1 MAARITLN
9 TAISSIVSNKRRASA
24 LKSLGVITVKD
35 ALTYYPF
42 RVTNPLKRAH
52 LSQILPGQEV
62 AFCAIIQSMNLVQ
75 MNARRGYRLDVNVA
89 QDASRAQ
96 IVYFSKSKQYAQW
109 VSSRLSVGQTVVV
122 GGTSGAFNGVLQFTH
137 PQVISVLAAVSNDG
151 ESSND
156 EKSSASVGTS
166 SGDFAAQSVEEA
178 FEKLCAPQPI
188 YHANSRISS
197 DHIHETILGLLQLF
211 KSCDSGD
218 FAPES
223 LPDIL
228 PQSVIASK
236 NLMHRTDA
244 FESIH
249 NPQSKE
255 DFARAINTMRFE
267 EAFISQI
274 AVLQSRENSR
284 LGSAYKCNN
293 GALRQQFEESL
304 PFALTEGQKNVIS
317 EITEDMQGSSLKHLQ
332 DAQGESQATALSGES
347 PATALSSESQAA
359 AESPLKPMRRLL
371 QGEVGSG
378 KTIVAMSAMLQAV
391 GSGHQAV
398 LIAPTQVLASQ
409 HATNLQQM
417 IERAGLNVEITLI
430 TGGMKLASRRSALAK
445 VASGEPAIIVA
456 THAAFSASFKPT
468 NLALVIIDEQHRF
481 GVEQRDTLLRKIS
494 GNAVPHLLVMT
505 ATPIP
510 RSAAMTWFG
519 DLDASY
525 LTELPGG
532 RKPIRTFVINEEDS
546 HKMASM
552 FYHIRSR
559 IDAGERAY
567 VVCARIDSEDSE
579 ENNDNTYNTYN
590 NADAIYQ
597 ENQDSYTL
605 NSQNTQNTQIAQREV
620 HTVLQISKRLQN
632 LPQFKGVEF
641 AQLTGRTSDEE
652 KREIMHKFDS
662 GQIQILVST
671 TVIEVGVDVAKASC
685 IVIFD
690 ADRFGLAQLHQL
702 RGRVGRSGTQSWA
715 FLVSNAPNNQL
726 AAERL
731 QVVENSLDG
740 AVIAQK
746 DLELRN
752 VGDVLGDSQSGGK
765 SSLKLLR
772 VVKDA
777 KIIAEA
783 REDANTLLE
792 HDPTLLEHPQTAG
805 AVLDFTQGSST
816 AILSN

>member
-62 AFCAIIQSMNLVQ
+62 AFSATIQSINIVQ
-75 MNARRGYRLDVNVA
+75 MAARRGYRLEVNVA
-89 QDASRAQ
+89 QDAAQAQ
-96 IVYFSKSKQYAQW
+96 IVYFSKNRQYVQW
-109 VSSRLSVGQTVVV
+109 VSGRIAVGQTVVV
-122 GGTSGAFNGVLQFTH
+122 GGTSGEFNGRLQFTH
-137 PQVISVLAAVSNDG
+137 PQILTVRAKSAESDDSAHNDDARVQSSDDFSV
-151 ESSND
+151 
-156 EKSSASVGTS
+156 
-166 SGDFAAQSVEEA
+166 QSVEDGI
-178 FEKLCAPQPI
+178 EKLCAPQPI

-197 DHIHETILGLLQLF
+197 EHIHETILGLLRLF
-211 KSCDSGD
+211 KTCDSGNPNIPD
-218 FAPES
+218 TNVLS
-223 LPDIL
+223 DVLPDVL
-228 PQSVIASK
+228 PQFVKNSK
-236 NLMHRTDA
+236 NLMHRAAA

-249 NPQSKE
+249 NPQNKN
-255 DFARAINTMRFE
+255 DFENAIHTMRYE

-274 AVLQSRENSR
+274 AVLQSRKKSGENKAYTCENSE
-284 LGSAYKCNN
+284 
-293 GALRQQFEESL
+293 LRKHFEESL
-304 PFALTEGQKNVIS
+304 PFELTEGQKNVIS
-317 EITEDMQGSSLKHLQ
+317 EITADM
-332 DAQGESQATALSGES
+332 QGESQAT
-347 PATALSSESQAA
+347 SESL
-359 AESPLKPMRRLL
+359 LKPMRRLL

-417 IERAGLNVEITLI
+417 IERAGINVEITLI

-456 THAAFSASFKPT
+456 THAAFSASFQPT

-662 GQIQILVST
+662 GQVQILVST

-740 AVIAQK
+740 AIIAQK

-805 AVLDFTQGSST
+805 AVLDFTQCSST

>member
-62 AFCAIIQSMNLVQ
+62 AFSATIQSINIVQ
-75 MNARRGYRLDVNVA
+75 MAARRGYRLEVNVA
-89 QDASRAQ
+89 QDAAQAQ
-96 IVYFSKSKQYAQW
+96 IVYFSKNRQYVQW
-109 VSSRLSVGQTVVV
+109 VSGRIAVGQTVVV
-122 GGTSGAFNGVLQFTH
+122 GGTSGEFNGRLQFTH
-137 PQVISVLAAVSNDG
+137 PQILTVRAKSAESDDSAHNADARVHNSDDSAV
-151 ESSND
+151 
-156 EKSSASVGTS
+156 
-166 SGDFAAQSVEEA
+166 QSVEEGI
-178 FEKLCAPQPI
+178 EKLCAPQPI

-197 DHIHETILGLLQLF
+197 EHIHDTILGLLQLF
-211 KSCDSGD
+211 KNCDSGD
-218 FAPES
+218 SNVDATDAPDTDVLS
-223 LPDIL
+223 DVLPDVL
-228 PQSVIASK
+228 PQFVTNSR
-236 NLMHRTDA
+236 NLMHRAAA

-249 NPQSKE
+249 NPQNKN
-255 DFARAINTMRFE
+255 DFENAIHTMRYE

-274 AVLQSRENSR
+274 AVLQSRKKSGENKAYTCENSE
-284 LGSAYKCNN
+284 
-293 GALRQQFEESL
+293 LRKHFEESL
-304 PFALTEGQKNVIS
+304 PFELTEGQKNVIS
-317 EITEDMQGSSLKHLQ
+317 EITADM
-332 DAQGESQATALSGES
+332 QGESQAT
-347 PATALSSESQAA
+347 SESL
-359 AESPLKPMRRLL
+359 LKPMRRLL

-417 IERAGLNVEITLI
+417 IERAGINVEITLI

-445 VASGEPAIIVA
+445 VASGKPAIIVA

-481 GVEQRDTLLRKIS
+481 GVEQRDALLRKIS

-662 GQIQILVST
+662 GQVQILVST

-740 AVIAQK
+740 AIIAQK

>member
-62 AFCAIIQSMNLVQ
+62 AFSATIQSINIVQ
-75 MNARRGYRLDVNVA
+75 MAARRGYRLEVNVA
-89 QDASRAQ
+89 QDAAQAQ
-96 IVYFSKSKQYAQW
+96 IVYFSKNRQYVQW
-109 VSSRLSVGQTVVV
+109 VSGRIAVGQTVVV
-122 GGTSGAFNGVLQFTH
+122 GGTSGEFNGRLQFTH
-137 PQVISVLAAVSNDG
+137 PQILTVRAKSAESDDSAYNTDARVQNSDDFSV
-151 ESSND
+151 
-156 EKSSASVGTS
+156 
-166 SGDFAAQSVEEA
+166 QSVEDGI
-178 FEKLCAPQPI
+178 EKLCAPQPI

-197 DHIHETILGLLQLF
+197 EHIHETILGLLRLF
-211 KSCDSGD
+211 KTCDFGD
-218 FAPES
+218 PNVTDTDVLS
-223 LPDIL
+223 DVLPDVL
-228 PQSVIASK
+228 PQFVTNSR
-236 NLMHRTDA
+236 NLMHRA
-244 FESIH
+244 AASESIH
-249 NPQSKE
+249 NPQNKN
-255 DFARAINTMRFE
+255 DFENAIHTMRYE

-274 AVLQSRENSR
+274 AVLQSRKKSGENKAYTCENSE
-284 LGSAYKCNN
+284 
-293 GALRQQFEESL
+293 LRKHFEESL
-304 PFALTEGQKNVIS
+304 PFELTEGQKNVIS
-317 EITEDMQGSSLKHLQ
+317 EITADM
-332 DAQGESQATALSGES
+332 QGESQATE
-347 PATALSSESQAA
+347 
-359 AESPLKPMRRLL
+359 ESPLKPMRRLL

-417 IERAGLNVEITLI
+417 IERAGINVEITLI

-662 GQIQILVST
+662 GQVQILVST

-740 AVIAQK
+740 AIIAQK

>member
-62 AFCAIIQSMNLVQ
+62 AFSATIQSINIVQ
-75 MNARRGYRLDVNVA
+75 MAARRGYRLEVNVA
-89 QDASRAQ
+89 QDAAQAQ
-96 IVYFSKSKQYAQW
+96 IVYFSKNRQYVQW
-109 VSSRLSVGQTVVV
+109 VSGRIAVGQIVVV
-122 GGTSGAFNGVLQFTH
+122 GGTSCEFNGRLQFTH
-137 PQVISVLAAVSNDG
+137 PQILTVRAKSAESDDSAYNTDVRVQNSDDFSV
-151 ESSND
+151 
-156 EKSSASVGTS
+156 
-166 SGDFAAQSVEEA
+166 QSVEDGI
-178 FEKLCAPQPI
+178 EKLCAPQPI

-197 DHIHETILGLLQLF
+197 EHIHETILGLLRLF
-211 KSCDSGD
+211 KTCDSGD
-218 FAPES
+218 PNVPDTDILS
-223 LPDIL
+223 DVLPDVL
-228 PQSVIASK
+228 PQFVTNSR
-236 NLMHRTDA
+236 NLMHRAAA

-249 NPQSKE
+249 NPQNKN
-255 DFARAINTMRFE
+255 DFENAIHTMRYE

-274 AVLQSRENSR
+274 AVLQSRKKSGENKAYTCENSE
-284 LGSAYKCNN
+284 
-293 GALRQQFEESL
+293 LRKHFEESL
-304 PFALTEGQKNVIS
+304 PFELTEGQKNVIS
-317 EITEDMQGSSLKHLQ
+317 EITADM
-332 DAQGESQATALSGES
+332 QGESQATE
-347 PATALSSESQAA
+347 
-359 AESPLKPMRRLL
+359 ESPLKPMRRLL

-417 IERAGLNVEITLI
+417 IERAGINVEITLI

-579 ENNDNTYNTYN
+579 ENNDNTYN

-662 GQIQILVST
+662 GQVQILVST

-740 AVIAQK
+740 AIIAQK

>member
-9 TAISSIVSNKRRASA
+9 TAISSIVSNKRRVSA
-24 LKSLGVITVKD
+24 LKSLGVVTVKD

-62 AFCAIIQSMNLVQ
+62 AFCAIVHSINLVQ

-109 VSSRLSVGQTVVV
+109 VSSRMSVGQTVVV

-137 PQVISVLAAVSNDG
+137 PQVISVLAACSD
-151 ESSND
+151 D
-156 EKSSASVGTS
+156 EKSSNDSNESNDDKSSA
-166 SGDFAAQSVEEA
+166 SGDFVAQSVEEA
-178 FEKLCAPQPI
+178 FEKLCAPRPI

-197 DHIHETILGLLQLF
+197 DHIHETILGLLQLC
-211 KSCDSGD
+211 KSYCSGD
-218 FAPES
+218 FAPESLPESLSGS

-236 NLMHRTDA
+236 NLMHRADA

-255 DFARAINTMRFE
+255 DFACAINTMRFE

-317 EITEDMQGSSLKHLQ
+317 EITEDMQG
-332 DAQGESQATALSGES
+332 AQG
-347 PATALSSESQAA
+347 ESQAA

-378 KTIVAMSAMLQAV
+378 KTVVAMSAMLQAV

-398 LIAPTQVLASQ
+398 LVAPTQVLAHQ
-409 HATNLQQM
+409 HAENLRKM
-417 IERAGLNVEITLI
+417 IARAHINVEITLV
-430 TGGMKLASRRSALAK
+430 TGGMKLADRRSALAK

-468 NLALVIIDEQHRF
+468 NLALAIIDEQHRF
-481 GVEQRDTLLRKIS
+481 GVEQRDSLIRKMS
-494 GNAVPHLLVMT
+494 NNADVHLLVMT

-532 RKPIRTFVINEEDS
+532 RKPIRTFVINELDFA
-546 HKMASM
+546 KMAAM
-552 FYHIRSR
+552 FSHIRSR

-567 VVCARIDSEDSE
+567 IVCARIDDDDNGDNGDNRDCAVAGDFGAYASNPLNDS
-579 ENNDNTYNTYN
+579 
-590 NADAIYQ
+590 Q
-597 ENQDSYTL
+597 V
-605 NSQNTQNTQIAQREV
+605 NSQV
-620 HTVLQISKRLQN
+620 HTVSQISTRLKN
-632 LPQFKGVEF
+632 LAQFSGVNF
-641 AQLTGRTSDEE
+641 AELTGRTSDDE
-652 KREIMHKFDS
+652 KRKIMSDFES
-662 GQIQILVST
+662 GKVQILVST

-685 IVIFD
+685 IVIFN
-690 ADRFGLAQLHQL
+690 AERFGLAQLHQL

-715 FLVSNAPNNQL
+715 FLVSAAQDNEL

-731 QVVENSLDG
+731 QVVEESLDG
-740 AVIAQK
+740 FVIAQK

-752 VGDVLGDSQSGGK
+752 AGDVLGDSQSGGK

-777 KIIAEA
+777 HIIADA
-783 REDANTLLE
+783 RQCATSILAI
-792 HDPTLLEHPQTAG
+792 DPTLQNHTQLAG
-805 AVLDFTQGSST
+805 AVLDFTRGSST

>member
-62 AFCAIIQSMNLVQ
+62 AFSATIQSINIVQ
-75 MNARRGYRLDVNVA
+75 MAARRGYRLEVNVA
-89 QDASRAQ
+89 QDAAQAQ
-96 IVYFSKSKQYAQW
+96 IVYFSKNRQYVQW
-109 VSSRLSVGQTVVV
+109 VSGRIAVGQTVVV
-122 GGTSGAFNGVLQFTH
+122 GGTSGEFNGRLQFTH
-137 PQVISVLAAVSNDG
+137 PQILTVRAKSAESDDSAYNTDVRVQNSDDFSV
-151 ESSND
+151 
-156 EKSSASVGTS
+156 
-166 SGDFAAQSVEEA
+166 QSVEDGI
-178 FEKLCAPQPI
+178 EKLCAPQPI

-197 DHIHETILGLLQLF
+197 EHIHETILGLLRLF
-211 KSCDSGD
+211 KTCDSGD
-218 FAPES
+218 PNVPDTDILS
-223 LPDIL
+223 DVLPDVL
-228 PQSVIASK
+228 PQFVTKSR
-236 NLMHRTDA
+236 NLMHRAAA

-249 NPQSKE
+249 NPQNKN
-255 DFARAINTMRFE
+255 DFENAIHTMRYE

-274 AVLQSRENSR
+274 AVLQSRKKSGENKAYTCENSE
-284 LGSAYKCNN
+284 
-293 GALRQQFEESL
+293 LRKHFEESL
-304 PFALTEGQKNVIS
+304 PFELTEGQKNVIS
-317 EITEDMQGSSLKHLQ
+317 EITADM
-332 DAQGESQATALSGES
+332 QGESQAT
-347 PATALSSESQAA
+347 SESL
-359 AESPLKPMRRLL
+359 LKPMRRLL

-378 KTIVAMSAMLQAV
+378 KTIVAMSAMLQVV

-605 NSQNTQNTQIAQREV
+605 NTQNTQNTQIAQREV

-662 GQIQILVST
+662 GQVQILVST

-740 AVIAQK
+740 AIIAQK

>member
-62 AFCAIIQSMNLVQ
+62 AFSATIQSINIVQ
-75 MNARRGYRLDVNVA
+75 MAARRGYRLEVNVA
-89 QDASRAQ
+89 QDAAQAQ
-96 IVYFSKSKQYAQW
+96 IVYFSKNRQYVQW
-109 VSSRLSVGQTVVV
+109 VSGRIAVGQTVVV
-122 GGTSGAFNGVLQFTH
+122 GGTSGEFNGRLQFTH
-137 PQVISVLAAVSNDG
+137 PQILTVRAKSAESDDSAYNTDVRVQNSDDFSV
-151 ESSND
+151 
-156 EKSSASVGTS
+156 
-166 SGDFAAQSVEEA
+166 QSVEDGI
-178 FEKLCAPQPI
+178 EKLCAPQPI

-197 DHIHETILGLLQLF
+197 EHIHETILGLLRLF
-211 KSCDSGD
+211 KTCDSGD
-218 FAPES
+218 PNVPDTDILS
-223 LPDIL
+223 DVLPDVL
-228 PQSVIASK
+228 PQFVTNSR
-236 NLMHRTDA
+236 NLMHRAAA

-249 NPQSKE
+249 NPQNKN
-255 DFARAINTMRFE
+255 DFENAIHTMRYE

-274 AVLQSRENSR
+274 AVLQSRKKSGENKAYTCENSE
-284 LGSAYKCNN
+284 
-293 GALRQQFEESL
+293 LRKHFEESL
-304 PFALTEGQKNVIS
+304 PFELTEGQKNVIS
-317 EITEDMQGSSLKHLQ
+317 EITADM
-332 DAQGESQATALSGES
+332 QGESQATE
-347 PATALSSESQAA
+347 
-359 AESPLKPMRRLL
+359 ESPLKPMRRLL

-481 GVEQRDTLLRKIS
+481 GVEQRDALLRKIS

-567 VVCARIDSEDSE
+567 VVCARIDSEDTE

-605 NSQNTQNTQIAQREV
+605 NTQNTQNTQIVQREV

-662 GQIQILVST
+662 GQVQILVST

-740 AVIAQK
+740 AIIAQK

>member
-62 AFCAIIQSMNLVQ
+62 AFSATIQSINIVQ
-75 MNARRGYRLDVNVA
+75 MAARRGYRLEVNVA
-89 QDASRAQ
+89 QDAAQAQ
-96 IVYFSKSKQYAQW
+96 IVYFSKNRQYVQW
-109 VSSRLSVGQTVVV
+109 VSGRIAVGQTVVV
-122 GGTSGAFNGVLQFTH
+122 GGTSGEFNGRLQFTH
-137 PQVISVLAAVSNDG
+137 PQILTVRAKSAESDDSAHNDDARVQSSDDFSV
-151 ESSND
+151 
-156 EKSSASVGTS
+156 
-166 SGDFAAQSVEEA
+166 QSVEA
-178 FEKLCAPQPI
+178 GIEKLCAPQPI

-197 DHIHETILGLLQLF
+197 EHIHETILGLLRLF
-211 KSCDSGD
+211 KTCDSGD
-218 FAPES
+218 PNV
-223 LPDIL
+223 PDTDIL
-228 PQSVIASK
+228 PDVLPDVLPQFVTNSR
-236 NLMHRTDA
+236 NLMHRAAA

-249 NPQSKE
+249 NPQNKN
-255 DFARAINTMRFE
+255 DFENAIHTMRYE

-274 AVLQSRENSR
+274 AVLQSRKKSGENKAYTCENSE
-284 LGSAYKCNN
+284 
-293 GALRQQFEESL
+293 LRKHFEESL
-304 PFALTEGQKNVIS
+304 PFELTEGQKNVIS
-317 EITEDMQGSSLKHLQ
+317 EITADM
-332 DAQGESQATALSGES
+332 QGESQAT
-347 PATALSSESQAA
+347 SESL
-359 AESPLKPMRRLL
+359 LKPMRRLL

-417 IERAGLNVEITLI
+417 IERAGINVEITLI

-567 VVCARIDSEDSE
+567 IVCARIDSEDSE

-662 GQIQILVST
+662 GQVQILVST

-740 AVIAQK
+740 AIIAQK

-777 KIIAEA
+777 RIIAEA

>member
-62 AFCAIIQSMNLVQ
+62 AFSATIQSINIVQ
-75 MNARRGYRLDVNVA
+75 MAARRGYRLEVNVA
-89 QDASRAQ
+89 QDAAQAQ
-96 IVYFSKSKQYAQW
+96 IVYFSKNRQYVQW
-109 VSSRLSVGQTVVV
+109 VSGRIAVGQTVVV
-122 GGTSGAFNGVLQFTH
+122 GGTSGEFNGRLQFTH
-137 PQVISVLAAVSNDG
+137 PQILTVRAKSAESDDSAHNTDARVQNSDDSAV
-151 ESSND
+151 
-156 EKSSASVGTS
+156 
-166 SGDFAAQSVEEA
+166 QSVEEGI
-178 FEKLCAPQPI
+178 EKLCAPQPI

-197 DHIHETILGLLQLF
+197 EHIHDTILGLLQLF
-211 KSCDSGD
+211 KNCDSGD
-218 FAPES
+218 SNVDATDVPDTDILS
-223 LPDIL
+223 DVLPDVL
-228 PQSVIASK
+228 PQFVTNSR
-236 NLMHRTDA
+236 NLMHRAAA

-249 NPQSKE
+249 NPQNKN
-255 DFARAINTMRFE
+255 DFENAIHTMRYE

-274 AVLQSRENSR
+274 AVLQSRKKSGENKSYACENSE
-284 LGSAYKCNN
+284 
-293 GALRQQFEESL
+293 LRKHFEESL
-304 PFALTEGQKNVIS
+304 PFELTEGQKNVIS
-317 EITEDMQGSSLKHLQ
+317 EIIADM
-332 DAQGESQATALSGES
+332 QGESQTTE
-347 PATALSSESQAA
+347 
-359 AESPLKPMRRLL
+359 ESPLKPMRRLL

-417 IERAGLNVEITLI
+417 IERAGINVEITLI

-579 ENNDNTYNTYN
+579 ENNDNTYN

-662 GQIQILVST
+662 GQVQILVST

-740 AVIAQK
+740 AIIAQK

>member
-9 TAISSIVSNKRRASA
+9 TAISSIVSNKRRVSA

-62 AFCAIIQSMNLVQ
+62 AFSATIQSINIVQ
-75 MNARRGYRLDVNVA
+75 MAARRGYRLEVNVA
-89 QDASRAQ
+89 QDAAQAQ
-96 IVYFSKSKQYAQW
+96 IVYFSKNRQYVQW
-109 VSSRLSVGQTVVV
+109 VSGRIAVGQTVVV
-122 GGTSGAFNGVLQFTH
+122 GGTSGEFNGRLQFTH
-137 PQVISVLAAVSNDG
+137 PQILTVRAKSAESDDSAHNDDARVQSSDDFSV
-151 ESSND
+151 
-156 EKSSASVGTS
+156 
-166 SGDFAAQSVEEA
+166 QSVEDGI
-178 FEKLCAPQPI
+178 EKLCAPQPI

-197 DHIHETILGLLQLF
+197 EHIHETILGLLRLF
-211 KSCDSGD
+211 KTCDSGD
-218 FAPES
+218 PNV
-223 LPDIL
+223 PDTDIL
-228 PQSVIASK
+228 PDVLPDVLPQFVTNSR
-236 NLMHRTDA
+236 NLMHRAAA

-249 NPQSKE
+249 NPQNKN
-255 DFARAINTMRFE
+255 DFENAIHTMRYE

-274 AVLQSRENSR
+274 AVLQSRKKSGENKAYTCENSE
-284 LGSAYKCNN
+284 
-293 GALRQQFEESL
+293 LRNHFEESL
-304 PFALTEGQKNVIS
+304 PFELTEGQKNVIS
-317 EITEDMQGSSLKHLQ
+317 EITADM
-332 DAQGESQATALSGES
+332 QGESQAT
-347 PATALSSESQAA
+347 SESL
-359 AESPLKPMRRLL
+359 LKPMRRLL

-417 IERAGLNVEITLI
+417 IERAGINVEITLI

-605 NSQNTQNTQIAQREV
+605 NTQNTQIAQREV

-632 LPQFKGVEF
+632 LPQFKGVKF

-740 AVIAQK
+740 AIIAQK

-805 AVLDFTQGSST
+805 EVLDFTQGSST

>member
-62 AFCAIIQSMNLVQ
+62 AFSATIQSINIVQ
-75 MNARRGYRLDVNVA
+75 MAARRGYRLEVNVA
-89 QDASRAQ
+89 QDAAQAQ
-96 IVYFSKSKQYAQW
+96 IVYFSKNRQYVQW
-109 VSSRLSVGQTVVV
+109 VSGRIAVGQTVVV
-122 GGTSGAFNGVLQFTH
+122 GGTSGEFNGRLQFTH
-137 PQVISVLAAVSNDG
+137 PQILTVRAKSAESDDSAYNTDARVQSSDDFSV
-151 ESSND
+151 
-156 EKSSASVGTS
+156 
-166 SGDFAAQSVEEA
+166 QSVEDGI
-178 FEKLCAPQPI
+178 EKLCAPQPI

-197 DHIHETILGLLQLF
+197 EHIHETILGLLRLF
-211 KSCDSGD
+211 KTCDSGNPNVPD
-218 FAPES
+218 TDILS
-223 LPDIL
+223 DVLPDVL
-228 PQSVIASK
+228 PQFVTNSK
-236 NLMHRTDA
+236 NLMHRAAA

-249 NPQSKE
+249 NPQNKN
-255 DFARAINTMRFE
+255 DFENAIHTMRYE

-274 AVLQSRENSR
+274 AVLQSRKKSGENKSYACENSE
-284 LGSAYKCNN
+284 
-293 GALRQQFEESL
+293 LRKHFEESL
-304 PFALTEGQKNVIS
+304 PFKLTEGQKNVIA
-317 EITEDMQGSSLKHLQ
+317 EITADMQH
-332 DAQGESQATALSGES
+332 AQNTIRS
-347 PATALSSESQAA
+347 
-359 AESPLKPMRRLL
+359 AEQRNTEHRPKEQRPMRRLL

-445 VASGEPAIIVA
+445 VASGKPAIIVA

-567 VVCARIDSEDSE
+567 VVCARIDSEDTE

-597 ENQDSYTL
+597 ENQYSYTL
-605 NSQNTQNTQIAQREV
+605 NSQNTQIAQREV

-632 LPQFKGVEF
+632 LPQFKGVKF

-740 AVIAQK
+740 AIIAQK

-783 REDANTLLE
+783 REDANKLLE
-792 HDPTLLEHPQTAG
+792 HDPNLLEHPQTAG

>member
-62 AFCAIIQSMNLVQ
+62 AFSATIQSINIVQ
-75 MNARRGYRLDVNVA
+75 MAARRGYRLEVNVA
-89 QDASRAQ
+89 QDAAQAQ
-96 IVYFSKSKQYAQW
+96 IVYFSKNRQYVQW
-109 VSSRLSVGQTVVV
+109 VSGRIAVGQTVVV
-122 GGTSGAFNGVLQFTH
+122 GGTSGEFNGRLQFTH
-137 PQVISVLAAVSNDG
+137 PQILTVRAKSAESDDSAYNTDVRVQNSDDFSV
-151 ESSND
+151 
-156 EKSSASVGTS
+156 
-166 SGDFAAQSVEEA
+166 QSVEDGI
-178 FEKLCAPQPI
+178 EKLCAPQPI

-197 DHIHETILGLLQLF
+197 EHIHETILGLLRLF
-211 KSCDSGD
+211 KTCDSGD
-218 FAPES
+218 PNVPDTDILS
-223 LPDIL
+223 DVLPDVL
-228 PQSVIASK
+228 PQFVTNSR
-236 NLMHRTDA
+236 NLMHRAAA

-249 NPQSKE
+249 NPQNKN
-255 DFARAINTMRFE
+255 DFENAIHTMRYE

-274 AVLQSRENSR
+274 AVLQSRKKSGENKAYTCENSE
-284 LGSAYKCNN
+284 
-293 GALRQQFEESL
+293 LRKHFEESL
-304 PFALTEGQKNVIS
+304 PFELTEGQKNVIS
-317 EITEDMQGSSLKHLQ
+317 EITADM
-332 DAQGESQATALSGES
+332 QGESQATE
-347 PATALSSESQAA
+347 
-359 AESPLKPMRRLL
+359 ESPLKPMRRLL

-417 IERAGLNVEITLI
+417 IERAGINVEITLI

-662 GQIQILVST
+662 GQVQILVST

-740 AVIAQK
+740 AIIAQK

>member
-9 TAISSIVSNKRRASA
+9 TAISSIVGNKRRVSA
-24 LKSLGVITVKD
+24 LKSLGVVTVKD

-42 RVTNPLKRAH
+42 RVTNPLKRAR

-62 AFCAIIQSMNLVQ
+62 AFCAIIQSINLVQ

-89 QDASRAQ
+89 QDTSRAQ

-109 VSSRLSVGQTVVV
+109 VSSRIGVGQTVVV

-137 PQVISVLAAVSNDG
+137 PQVISVLAAVSNDDK
-151 ESSND
+151 SSND

-166 SGDFAAQSVEEA
+166 SDDFVAQSVEEA
-178 FEKLCAPQPI
+178 FEKLCAPRPI

-223 LPDIL
+223 LSESLPDIL

-236 NLMHRTDA
+236 NLMHRADA

-317 EITEDMQGSSLKHLQ
+317 EITEDMQG
-332 DAQGESQATALSGES
+332 AQGELQAADDSQAA
-347 PATALSSESQAA
+347 SESQLTS
-359 AESPLKPMRRLL
+359 ESPLKPMRRLL

-378 KTIVAMSAMLQAV
+378 KTVVAMSAMLQAV

-398 LIAPTQVLASQ
+398 LVAPTQVLAHQ
-409 HATNLQQM
+409 HAENLRKM
-417 IERAGLNVEITLI
+417 IARAHINVEITLV
-430 TGGMKLASRRSALAK
+430 TGGMKLADRRSALAK

-468 NLALVIIDEQHRF
+468 NLALAIIDEQHRF
-481 GVEQRDTLLRKIS
+481 GVEQRDSLIRKMS
-494 GNAVPHLLVMT
+494 NNADVHLLVMT

-532 RKPIRTFVINEEDS
+532 RKPIRTFVINEMDFA
-546 HKMASM
+546 KMAAM
-552 FYHIRSR
+552 FSHIRSR

-567 VVCARIDSEDSE
+567 VVCARIDDDDNGDNGDNRDCAVAGDFGAYESNPLNDS
-579 ENNDNTYNTYN
+579 
-590 NADAIYQ
+590 Q
-597 ENQDSYTL
+597 V
-605 NSQNTQNTQIAQREV
+605 NSQVNSQI
-620 HTVLQISKRLQN
+620 HTVSQILTRLKN
-632 LPQFKGVEF
+632 LAQFSGVNF
-641 AQLTGRTSDEE
+641 AELTGRTSDDE
-652 KREIMHKFDS
+652 KRKIMSDFES
-662 GQIQILVST
+662 GKVQILVST

-685 IVIFD
+685 IVIFN
-690 ADRFGLAQLHQL
+690 AERFGLAQLHQL

-715 FLVSNAPNNQL
+715 FLVSAAQDNEL

-731 QVVENSLDG
+731 QVVEESLDG
-740 AVIAQK
+740 FVIAQK

-752 VGDVLGDSQSGGK
+752 AGDVLGDSQSGGK

-777 KIIAEA
+777 HIIADA
-783 REDANTLLE
+783 RQYATSILAS
-792 HDPTLLEHPQTAG
+792 DPTLQNHTQLAG
-805 AVLDFTQGSST
+805 AVLDFTRGSST

>member
-9 TAISSIVSNKRRASA
+9 TAISSIISNKRRASA

-42 RVTNPLKRAH
+42 RVANPLKSTH
-52 LSQILPGQEV
+52 LSQIIPGQEV
-62 AFCAIIQSMNLVQ
+62 AFSATIQSINIVQ
-75 MNARRGYRLDVNVA
+75 MAARRGYRLEVNVA
-89 QDASRAQ
+89 QDAAQAQ
-96 IVYFSKSKQYAQW
+96 IVYFSKNRQYVQW
-109 VSSRLSVGQTVVV
+109 ISGRIAVGQTVVV
-122 GGTSGAFNGVLQFTH
+122 GGTSGEFNGRLQFTH
-137 PQVISVLAAVSNDG
+137 PQILTVRAKSG
-151 ESSND
+151 ESD
-156 EKSSASVGTS
+156 DSAV
-166 SGDFAAQSVEEA
+166 QSVEEGI
-178 FEKLCAPQPI
+178 EKLCAPQPI

-197 DHIHETILGLLQLF
+197 EHIHDTILGLLQLF
-211 KSCDSGD
+211 KNCDSGD
-218 FAPES
+218 SNVDATNVPDTDVLATNVLS
-223 LPDIL
+223 DVLPDVL
-228 PQSVIASK
+228 PQFVTNSR
-236 NLMHRTDA
+236 NLMHRAAA

-249 NPQSKE
+249 NPQNKN
-255 DFARAINTMRFE
+255 DFENAIHTMRYE

-274 AVLQSRENSR
+274 AVLQSRKKSGENKSYACENSE
-284 LGSAYKCNN
+284 
-293 GALRQQFEESL
+293 LRKHFEESL
-304 PFALTEGQKNVIS
+304 PFKLTEGQKNVIA
-317 EITEDMQGSSLKHLQ
+317 EITADMQH
-332 DAQGESQATALSGES
+332 AQNTIRS
-347 PATALSSESQAA
+347 
-359 AESPLKPMRRLL
+359 AEQRNTEHRPKEQRPMRRLL

-445 VASGEPAIIVA
+445 VASGKPAIIVA

-567 VVCARIDSEDSE
+567 VVCARIDSEDTE

-605 NSQNTQNTQIAQREV
+605 NSQNTQIAQREV

-632 LPQFKGVEF
+632 LPQFKGVKF

-740 AVIAQK
+740 AIIAQK

-783 REDANTLLE
+783 REDANKLLE

>member
-62 AFCAIIQSMNLVQ
+62 AFSATIQSINIVQ
-75 MNARRGYRLDVNVA
+75 MAARRGYRLEVNVA
-89 QDASRAQ
+89 QDAAQAQ
-96 IVYFSKSKQYAQW
+96 IVYFSKNRQYVQW
-109 VSSRLSVGQTVVV
+109 VSGRIAVGQTVVV
-122 GGTSGAFNGVLQFTH
+122 GGTSGEFNGRLQFTH
-137 PQVISVLAAVSNDG
+137 PQILTVRAKSAESDDSAYNTDARVQNSDDFSV
-151 ESSND
+151 
-156 EKSSASVGTS
+156 
-166 SGDFAAQSVEEA
+166 QSVEDGI
-178 FEKLCAPQPI
+178 EKLCAPQPI

-197 DHIHETILGLLQLF
+197 EHIHETILGLLRLF
-211 KSCDSGD
+211 KTCDFGD
-218 FAPES
+218 PNVTDTDVLS
-223 LPDIL
+223 DVLPDVL
-228 PQSVIASK
+228 PQFVTNSR
-236 NLMHRTDA
+236 NLMHRAAA

-249 NPQSKE
+249 NPQNKN
-255 DFARAINTMRFE
+255 DFENAIHTMRYE

-274 AVLQSRENSR
+274 AVLQSRKKSGENKAYTCENSE
-284 LGSAYKCNN
+284 
-293 GALRQQFEESL
+293 LRKHFEESL
-304 PFALTEGQKNVIS
+304 PFELTEGQKNVIS
-317 EITEDMQGSSLKHLQ
+317 EITADMQG
-332 DAQGESQATALSGES
+332 EYQATE
-347 PATALSSESQAA
+347 
-359 AESPLKPMRRLL
+359 ESPLKPMRRLL

-597 ENQDSYTL
+597 ETQDSYTL

-662 GQIQILVST
+662 GQVQILVST

-740 AVIAQK
+740 AIIAQK

>member
-9 TAISSIVSNKRRASA
+9 TAISSIVSNKRRVSS

-62 AFCAIIQSMNLVQ
+62 AFSAIIQSINIVQ
-75 MNARRGYRLDVNVA
+75 MAARRGYRLEVNVA
-89 QDASRAQ
+89 QDAAQAQ
-96 IVYFSKSKQYAQW
+96 IVYFSKNRQYVQW
-109 VSSRLSVGQTVVV
+109 VSGRIAVGQTVVV
-122 GGTSGAFNGVLQFTH
+122 GGTSGEFNGRLQFTH
-137 PQVISVLAAVSNDG
+137 PQILTVRAKSAESDDSAHNTDARVQNSDDSAV
-151 ESSND
+151 
-156 EKSSASVGTS
+156 
-166 SGDFAAQSVEEA
+166 QSVEEGI
-178 FEKLCAPQPI
+178 EKLCAPQPI

-197 DHIHETILGLLQLF
+197 EHIHDTILGLLQLF
-211 KSCDSGD
+211 KNCDSGD
-218 FAPES
+218 SKVDATDAPDTDVLS
-223 LPDIL
+223 DVLPDVL
-228 PQSVIASK
+228 PQFVINSR
-236 NLMHRTDA
+236 NLMHRAAA

-249 NPQSKE
+249 NPQNKN
-255 DFARAINTMRFE
+255 DFENAIHTMRYE

-274 AVLQSRENSR
+274 AVLQSRKKSGENKSYACENSE
-284 LGSAYKCNN
+284 
-293 GALRQQFEESL
+293 LRKHFEERL
-304 PFALTEGQKNVIS
+304 PFELTEGQKNVIS
-317 EITEDMQGSSLKHLQ
+317 EIIADM
-332 DAQGESQATALSGES
+332 QGESQTTEES
-347 PATALSSESQAA
+347 L
-359 AESPLKPMRRLL
+359 LKPMRRLL

-378 KTIVAMSAMLQAV
+378 KTIVAMSAMLQVV

-445 VASGEPAIIVA
+445 VASGDPAIIVA

-481 GVEQRDTLLRKIS
+481 GVEQRDALLRKIS

-567 VVCARIDSEDSE
+567 VVCARIDSEDTE

-605 NSQNTQNTQIAQREV
+605 NTQNTQNTQIVQREV

-662 GQIQILVST
+662 GQVQILVST

-740 AVIAQK
+740 AIIAQK

>member
-62 AFCAIIQSMNLVQ
+62 AFSATIQSINIVQ
-75 MNARRGYRLDVNVA
+75 MAARRGYRLEVNVA
-89 QDASRAQ
+89 QDAAQAQ
-96 IVYFSKSKQYAQW
+96 IVYFSKNRQYVQW
-109 VSSRLSVGQTVVV
+109 VSGRIAVGQTVVV
-122 GGTSGAFNGVLQFTH
+122 GGTSGEFNGRLQFTH
-137 PQVISVLAAVSNDG
+137 PQILTVRAKSAESDDSAYNTDARVQSSDDFSV
-151 ESSND
+151 
-156 EKSSASVGTS
+156 
-166 SGDFAAQSVEEA
+166 QSVEDGI
-178 FEKLCAPQPI
+178 EKLCAPQPI

-197 DHIHETILGLLQLF
+197 EHIHETILGLLRLF
-211 KSCDSGD
+211 KTCDSGD
-218 FAPES
+218 FNVDATGVADTNVPDTDILS
-223 LPDIL
+223 DVLPDVL
-228 PQSVIASK
+228 PQFVTNSR
-236 NLMHRTDA
+236 NLMHRAAA

-249 NPQSKE
+249 NPQNKN
-255 DFARAINTMRFE
+255 DFENAIHTMRYE

-274 AVLQSRENSR
+274 AVLQSRKKSGENKAYTCENSE
-284 LGSAYKCNN
+284 
-293 GALRQQFEESL
+293 LRKHFEESL
-304 PFALTEGQKNVIS
+304 PFELTEGQKNVIN
-317 EITEDMQGSSLKHLQ
+317 EITADM
-332 DAQGESQATALSGES
+332 QGESQAT
-347 PATALSSESQAA
+347 SELL
-359 AESPLKPMRRLL
+359 LKPMRRLL

-417 IERAGLNVEITLI
+417 IERAGINVEITLI

-605 NSQNTQNTQIAQREV
+605 NSQNSQNTQIAQREV

-662 GQIQILVST
+662 GQVQILVST

-731 QVVENSLDG
+731 QVVESSLDG
-740 AVIAQK
+740 AIIAQK

>member
-62 AFCAIIQSMNLVQ
+62 AFSATIQSINIVQ
-75 MNARRGYRLDVNVA
+75 MAARRGYRLEVNVA
-89 QDASRAQ
+89 QDAAQAQ
-96 IVYFSKSKQYAQW
+96 IVYFSKNRQYVQW
-109 VSSRLSVGQTVVV
+109 VSGRIAVGQTVVV
-122 GGTSGAFNGVLQFTH
+122 GGTSGEFNGRLQFTH
-137 PQVISVLAAVSNDG
+137 PQILTVRAKSAESDDSAYNTDVRVQNSDDFSV
-151 ESSND
+151 
-156 EKSSASVGTS
+156 
-166 SGDFAAQSVEEA
+166 QSVEDGI
-178 FEKLCAPQPI
+178 EKLCAPQPI

-197 DHIHETILGLLQLF
+197 EHIHETILGLLRLF
-211 KSCDSGD
+211 KTCDSGD
-218 FAPES
+218 PNVPDTDILS
-223 LPDIL
+223 DVLPDVL
-228 PQSVIASK
+228 PQFVTNSR
-236 NLMHRTDA
+236 NLMHRAAA

-249 NPQSKE
+249 NPQNKN
-255 DFARAINTMRFE
+255 DFENAIHTMRYE

-274 AVLQSRENSR
+274 AVLQSRKKSGENKAYTCENSE
-284 LGSAYKCNN
+284 
-293 GALRQQFEESL
+293 LRKHFEESL
-304 PFALTEGQKNVIS
+304 PFELTEGQKNVIS
-317 EITEDMQGSSLKHLQ
+317 EITADM
-332 DAQGESQATALSGES
+332 QGESQATE
-347 PATALSSESQAA
+347 
-359 AESPLKPMRRLL
+359 ESPLKPMRRLL

-605 NSQNTQNTQIAQREV
+605 NSQNTQIVQREV

-740 AVIAQK
+740 AIIAQK

>member
-9 TAISSIVSNKRRASA
+9 TAISSIVSNKRRVSA
-24 LKSLGVITVKD
+24 LKSLGVVTVKD

-62 AFCAIIQSMNLVQ
+62 AFCAIVHSINLVQ

-109 VSSRLSVGQTVVV
+109 VSSRMSVGQIVVV

-137 PQVISVLAAVSNDG
+137 PQVISVLAARSDDEKSSND
-151 ESSND
+151 SNASND
-156 EKSSASVGTS
+156 EKSSAS
-166 SGDFAAQSVEEA
+166 GDFVAQNVEEA
-178 FEKLCAPQPI
+178 FEKLCAPRPI

-223 LPDIL
+223 LPESLLESLPDVL

-236 NLMHRTDA
+236 NLMHRADA

-284 LGSAYKCNN
+284 LSSAYKCNN

-317 EITEDMQGSSLKHLQ
+317 EITEDMQS
-332 DAQGESQATALSGES
+332 AQG
-347 PATALSSESQAA
+347 ESQAA

-378 KTIVAMSAMLQAV
+378 KTVVAMSAMLQAV

-398 LIAPTQVLASQ
+398 LVAPTQVLAHQ
-409 HATNLQQM
+409 HAENLRKM
-417 IERAGLNVEITLI
+417 IARAHINVEITLV
-430 TGGMKLASRRSALAK
+430 TGGMKLADRRSALAK

-468 NLALVIIDEQHRF
+468 NLALAIIDEQHRF
-481 GVEQRDTLLRKIS
+481 GVEQRDSLIRKMS
-494 GNAVPHLLVMT
+494 NNADVHLLVMT

-532 RKPIRTFVINEEDS
+532 RKPIRTFVINELDFA
-546 HKMASM
+546 KMAAM
-552 FYHIRSR
+552 FSHVRSR

-567 VVCARIDSEDSE
+567 VVCARIDDDDNDGNGDNGDCAVAGDFGAYASNPLNDS
-579 ENNDNTYNTYN
+579 
-590 NADAIYQ
+590 Q
-597 ENQDSYTL
+597 V
-605 NSQNTQNTQIAQREV
+605 NSQVNSQV
-620 HTVLQISKRLQN
+620 HTVSQILTRLKT
-632 LPQFKGVEF
+632 LAQFNGVNF
-641 AQLTGRTSDEE
+641 AELTGRTSDDE
-652 KREIMHKFDS
+652 KRKIMSDFES
-662 GQIQILVST
+662 GKVQILVST

-685 IVIFD
+685 IVIFN
-690 ADRFGLAQLHQL
+690 AERFGLAQLHQL

-715 FLVSNAPNNQL
+715 FLVSAAQGNEL

-731 QVVENSLDG
+731 QVVEESLDG
-740 AVIAQK
+740 FVIAQK

-752 VGDVLGDSQSGGK
+752 AGDVLGDSQSGGK

-777 KIIAEA
+777 HIIADA
-783 REDANTLLE
+783 RQCATSILAS
-792 HDPTLLEHPQTAG
+792 DPTLQNHMQLAG
-805 AVLDFTQGSST
+805 AVLDFTRGSST

>member
-62 AFCAIIQSMNLVQ
+62 AFSATIQSINIVQ
-75 MNARRGYRLDVNVA
+75 MAARRGYRLEVNVA
-89 QDASRAQ
+89 QDAAQAQ
-96 IVYFSKSKQYAQW
+96 IVYFSKNRQYVQW
-109 VSSRLSVGQTVVV
+109 VSGRIAVGQTVVV
-122 GGTSGAFNGVLQFTH
+122 GGTSGEFNGRLQFTH
-137 PQVISVLAAVSNDG
+137 PQILTVRAKSAESDDSAHNDDARVQSSDDFSV
-151 ESSND
+151 
-156 EKSSASVGTS
+156 
-166 SGDFAAQSVEEA
+166 QSVEDGI
-178 FEKLCAPQPI
+178 EKLCAPQPI

-197 DHIHETILGLLQLF
+197 EHIHETILGLLRLF
-211 KSCDSGD
+211 KTCDSGNPNIPD
-218 FAPES
+218 TNVLS
-223 LPDIL
+223 DVLPDVL
-228 PQSVIASK
+228 PQFVKNSR
-236 NLMHRTDA
+236 NLMHRAAA

-249 NPQSKE
+249 NPQNKN
-255 DFARAINTMRFE
+255 DFENAIHTMRYE

-274 AVLQSRENSR
+274 AVLQSRKKSGENK
-284 LGSAYKCNN
+284 AYTCESSE
-293 GALRQQFEESL
+293 LRKHFEGSL
-304 PFALTEGQKNVIS
+304 PFELTEGQKNVIS
-317 EITEDMQGSSLKHLQ
+317 EITADM
-332 DAQGESQATALSGES
+332 QGESQAT
-347 PATALSSESQAA
+347 SESL
-359 AESPLKPMRRLL
+359 LKPMRRLL

-417 IERAGLNVEITLI
+417 IERAGINVEITLI

-559 IDAGERAY
+559 IDAGERTY

-605 NSQNTQNTQIAQREV
+605 NSQNTQNTQNTQIAQREV

-662 GQIQILVST
+662 GQVQILVST

-740 AVIAQK
+740 AIIAQK

-783 REDANTLLE
+783 REDANKLLE

>member
-1 MAARITLN
+1 
-9 TAISSIVSNKRRASA
+9 
-24 LKSLGVITVKD
+24 
-35 ALTYYPF
+35 
-42 RVTNPLKRAH
+42 
-52 LSQILPGQEV
+52 
-62 AFCAIIQSMNLVQ
+62 

-109 VSSRLSVGQTVVV
+109 VSSRMSVGQTVVV

-137 PQVISVLAAVSNDG
+137 PQVISVLAAVSNDDK
-151 ESSND
+151 SSND
-156 EKSSASVGTS
+156 EKSSASD
-166 SGDFAAQSVEEA
+166 DFAAQSVEEA

-218 FAPES
+218 FAPESLPES

-317 EITEDMQGSSLKHLQ
+317 EITEDMQGNSLKHLQ
-332 DAQGESQATALSGES
+332 GAQG
-347 PATALSSESQAA
+347 ESQAA

-378 KTIVAMSAMLQAV
+378 KTVVAMSAMLQAV

-398 LIAPTQVLASQ
+398 LVAPTQVLAHQ
-409 HATNLQQM
+409 HAENLRKM
-417 IERAGLNVEITLI
+417 IARAHINVGITFV
-430 TGGMKLASRRSALAK
+430 TGGMKLADRRSALAK

-468 NLALVIIDEQHRF
+468 NLALAIIDEQHRF
-481 GVEQRDTLLRKIS
+481 GVEQRDSLIRKMS
-494 GNAVPHLLVMT
+494 NNADVHLLVMT

-532 RKPIRTFVINEEDS
+532 RKPIRTFVINELDFA
-546 HKMASM
+546 KMAAM
-552 FYHIRSR
+552 FSHIRSR

-567 VVCARIDSEDSE
+567 IVCARIDDGDNGDNGDNRDCAVAGDFGAYASNPLNDS
-579 ENNDNTYNTYN
+579 
-590 NADAIYQ
+590 Q
-597 ENQDSYTL
+597 ENSQV
-605 NSQNTQNTQIAQREV
+605 NSQI
-620 HTVLQISKRLQN
+620 HTVSQILTRLKN
-632 LPQFKGVEF
+632 LAQFSGVNF
-641 AQLTGRTSDEE
+641 AELTGRTSDDE
-652 KREIMHKFDS
+652 KRKIMSDFES
-662 GQIQILVST
+662 GKVQILVST

-685 IVIFD
+685 IVIFN
-690 ADRFGLAQLHQL
+690 AERFGLAQLHQL

-715 FLVSNAPNNQL
+715 FLVSAAQDNEL

-731 QVVENSLDG
+731 QVVEESLDG
-740 AVIAQK
+740 FVIAQK

-752 VGDVLGDSQSGGK
+752 AGDVLGDSQSGGK

-777 KIIAEA
+777 HIIADA
-783 REDANTLLE
+783 RQYATSILAS
-792 HDPTLLEHPQTAG
+792 DPTLQNHTQLAG
-805 AVLDFTQGSST
+805 AVLDFTRGSST

>member
-62 AFCAIIQSMNLVQ
+62 AFSATIQSINIVQ
-75 MNARRGYRLDVNVA
+75 MAARRGYRLEVNVA
-89 QDASRAQ
+89 QDAAQAQ
-96 IVYFSKSKQYAQW
+96 IVYFSKNRQYVQW
-109 VSSRLSVGQTVVV
+109 VSGRIAVGQTVVV
-122 GGTSGAFNGVLQFTH
+122 GGTSGEFNGRLQFTH
-137 PQVISVLAAVSNDG
+137 PQILTVRAKSAESDDSAYNTDARVQNSDDFSV
-151 ESSND
+151 
-156 EKSSASVGTS
+156 
-166 SGDFAAQSVEEA
+166 QSVEDGI
-178 FEKLCAPQPI
+178 EKLCAPQPI

-197 DHIHETILGLLQLF
+197 EHIHETILGLLRLF
-211 KSCDSGD
+211 KTCDFGD
-218 FAPES
+218 PNVTDTDVLS
-223 LPDIL
+223 DVLPDVL
-228 PQSVIASK
+228 PQFVTNSR
-236 NLMHRTDA
+236 NLMHRAAA

-249 NPQSKE
+249 NPQNKN
-255 DFARAINTMRFE
+255 DFENAIHTMRYE

-274 AVLQSRENSR
+274 AVLQSRKKSGENKAYTCENSE
-284 LGSAYKCNN
+284 
-293 GALRQQFEESL
+293 LRKHFEESL
-304 PFALTEGQKNVIS
+304 PFELTEGQKNVIS
-317 EITEDMQGSSLKHLQ
+317 EITADM
-332 DAQGESQATALSGES
+332 QGESQATE
-347 PATALSSESQAA
+347 
-359 AESPLKPMRRLL
+359 ESPLKPMRRLL

-417 IERAGLNVEITLI
+417 IERAGINVEITLI

-579 ENNDNTYNTYN
+579 ENNDNTYN

-620 HTVLQISKRLQN
+620 HTVSQISKRLQN

-662 GQIQILVST
+662 GQVQILVST

-740 AVIAQK
+740 AIIAQK

>member
-9 TAISSIVSNKRRASA
+9 TAISSIVSNKRRVSA
-24 LKSLGVITVKD
+24 LKSLGVVTVKD

-62 AFCAIIQSMNLVQ
+62 AFCAIIQSINLVQ

-109 VSSRLSVGQTVVV
+109 VSSRMSVGQTVVV

-137 PQVISVLAAVSNDG
+137 PQVISVLAAVSNDDK
-151 ESSND
+151 SSND
-156 EKSSASVGTS
+156 EKSSNDDKS
-166 SGDFAAQSVEEA
+166 SATGDFAAQSVDEA

-223 LPDIL
+223 LPESLPDIL

-236 NLMHRTDA
+236 NLMHRADA

-317 EITEDMQGSSLKHLQ
+317 EITEDMQG
-332 DAQGESQATALSGES
+332 AQGESQATAD
-347 PATALSSESQAA
+347 
-359 AESPLKPMRRLL
+359 SPLKPMRRLL

-378 KTIVAMSAMLQAV
+378 KTVVAMSAMLQAV

-398 LIAPTQVLASQ
+398 LVAPTQVLAHQ
-409 HATNLQQM
+409 HAENLRKM
-417 IERAGLNVEITLI
+417 IARAHINVEITLV
-430 TGGMKLASRRSALAK
+430 TGGMKLADRRSALAK

-468 NLALVIIDEQHRF
+468 NLALAIIDEQHRF
-481 GVEQRDTLLRKIS
+481 GVEQRDSLIRKMS
-494 GNAVPHLLVMT
+494 NNADVHLLVMT

-532 RKPIRTFVINEEDS
+532 RKPIRTFVINELDFA
-546 HKMASM
+546 KMAAM
-552 FYHIRSR
+552 FSHVRSR

-567 VVCARIDSEDSE
+567 IVCARIDDDDNGDNGDNGDCAVAGDFGAYASNPLNDS
-579 ENNDNTYNTYN
+579 
-590 NADAIYQ
+590 Q
-597 ENQDSYTL
+597 V
-605 NSQNTQNTQIAQREV
+605 NSQANSQI
-620 HTVLQISKRLQN
+620 HTVSQILTRLKN
-632 LPQFKGVEF
+632 LAQFSGVNF
-641 AQLTGRTSDEE
+641 AELTGRTSDDE
-652 KREIMHKFDS
+652 KRKIMSDFES
-662 GQIQILVST
+662 GKVQILVST

-685 IVIFD
+685 IVIFN
-690 ADRFGLAQLHQL
+690 AERFGLAQLHQL

-715 FLVSNAPNNQL
+715 FLVSAAQDNEL

-731 QVVENSLDG
+731 QVVEESLDG
-740 AVIAQK
+740 FVIAQK

-752 VGDVLGDSQSGGK
+752 AGDVLGDSQSGGK

-777 KIIAEA
+777 HIIADA
-783 REDANTLLE
+783 RQCATSILAS
-792 HDPTLLEHPQTAG
+792 DPTLQNHTQLAG
-805 AVLDFTQGSST
+805 AVLDFTRGSST

>member
-9 TAISSIVSNKRRASA
+9 TAISSIVSNKRRVSS

-62 AFCAIIQSMNLVQ
+62 AFSATIQSINIVQ
-75 MNARRGYRLDVNVA
+75 MAARRGYRLEVNVA
-89 QDASRAQ
+89 QDAAQAQ
-96 IVYFSKSKQYAQW
+96 IVYFSKNRQYVQW
-109 VSSRLSVGQTVVV
+109 VSGRIAVGQTVVV
-122 GGTSGAFNGVLQFTH
+122 GGTSGEFNGRLQFTH
-137 PQVISVLAAVSNDG
+137 PQILTVRAKSAESDDSAYNTDARVQNSDDFSV
-151 ESSND
+151 
-156 EKSSASVGTS
+156 
-166 SGDFAAQSVEEA
+166 QSVEDGI
-178 FEKLCAPQPI
+178 EKLCAPQPI

-197 DHIHETILGLLQLF
+197 EHIHETILGLLRLF
-211 KSCDSGD
+211 KTCDSSDPNVDTTGVAD
-218 FAPES
+218 TNVPDTDILS
-223 LPDIL
+223 DVLPDVL
-228 PQSVIASK
+228 PQFVTNSR
-236 NLMHRTDA
+236 NLMHRAAA

-249 NPQSKE
+249 NPQNKN
-255 DFARAINTMRFE
+255 DFENAIHTMRYE

-274 AVLQSRENSR
+274 AVLQSRKKSGENKAYTCENSE
-284 LGSAYKCNN
+284 
-293 GALRQQFEESL
+293 LRKHFEESL
-304 PFALTEGQKNVIS
+304 PFELTEGQKNVIS
-317 EITEDMQGSSLKHLQ
+317 EITADMQG
-332 DAQGESQATALSGES
+332 EYQATE
-347 PATALSSESQAA
+347 
-359 AESPLKPMRRLL
+359 ESPLKPMRRLL

-662 GQIQILVST
+662 GQVQILVST

-740 AVIAQK
+740 AIIAQK

>member
-62 AFCAIIQSMNLVQ
+62 AFSATIQSINIVQ
-75 MNARRGYRLDVNVA
+75 MAARRGYRLEVNVA
-89 QDASRAQ
+89 QDAAQAQ
-96 IVYFSKSKQYAQW
+96 IVYFSKNRQYVQW
-109 VSSRLSVGQTVVV
+109 VSGRIAVGQTVVV
-122 GGTSGAFNGVLQFTH
+122 GGTSGEFNGRLQFTH
-137 PQVISVLAAVSNDG
+137 PQILTVRAKSAESDDSAYNTDARVQNSDDSAV
-151 ESSND
+151 
-156 EKSSASVGTS
+156 
-166 SGDFAAQSVEEA
+166 QSVEDGI
-178 FEKLCAPQPI
+178 EKLCAPQPI

-197 DHIHETILGLLQLF
+197 EHIHETILGLLRLF
-211 KSCDSGD
+211 KTCDFGD
-218 FAPES
+218 PNVTDTDVLS
-223 LPDIL
+223 DVLPDVL
-228 PQSVIASK
+228 PQFVTNSR
-236 NLMHRTDA
+236 NLMHRAAA

-249 NPQSKE
+249 NPQNKN
-255 DFARAINTMRFE
+255 DFENAIHTMRYE

-274 AVLQSRENSR
+274 AVLQSRKKSGENKAYTCENSE
-284 LGSAYKCNN
+284 
-293 GALRQQFEESL
+293 LRKHFEESL
-304 PFALTEGQKNVIS
+304 PFELTEGQKNVIS
-317 EITEDMQGSSLKHLQ
+317 EITADM
-332 DAQGESQATALSGES
+332 QGESQATE
-347 PATALSSESQAA
+347 
-359 AESPLKPMRRLL
+359 ESPLKPMRRLL

-417 IERAGLNVEITLI
+417 IERAGINVEITLI

-662 GQIQILVST
+662 GQVQILVST

-740 AVIAQK
+740 AIIAQK

>member
-9 TAISSIVSNKRRASA
+9 TAISSIVSNKRRVSS

-62 AFCAIIQSMNLVQ
+62 AFSAIIQSINIVQ
-75 MNARRGYRLDVNVA
+75 MTARRGYRLEVNVA
-89 QDASRAQ
+89 QDAAQAQ
-96 IVYFSKSKQYAQW
+96 IVYFSKNRQYVQW
-109 VSSRLSVGQTVVV
+109 VSGRIAVGQTVVV
-122 GGTSGAFNGVLQFTH
+122 GGTSGEFNGRLQFTH
-137 PQVISVLAAVSNDG
+137 PQILTVRAKSAESDDSAHNADARVHNSDDSAV
-151 ESSND
+151 
-156 EKSSASVGTS
+156 
-166 SGDFAAQSVEEA
+166 QSVEEGI
-178 FEKLCAPQPI
+178 EKLCAPQPI

-197 DHIHETILGLLQLF
+197 EHIHDTILGLLQLF
-211 KSCDSGD
+211 KNCDSGD
-218 FAPES
+218 SNVDATDAPDTDVLS
-223 LPDIL
+223 DVLPDVL
-228 PQSVIASK
+228 PQFVTNSR
-236 NLMHRTDA
+236 NLMHRAAA

-249 NPQSKE
+249 NPQNKN
-255 DFARAINTMRFE
+255 DFENAIHTMRYE

-274 AVLQSRENSR
+274 AVLQSRKKSGENKAYTCENSE
-284 LGSAYKCNN
+284 
-293 GALRQQFEESL
+293 LRKHFEESL
-304 PFALTEGQKNVIS
+304 PFELTEGQKNVIS
-317 EITEDMQGSSLKHLQ
+317 EITADM
-332 DAQGESQATALSGES
+332 QGESQAT
-347 PATALSSESQAA
+347 SESL
-359 AESPLKPMRRLL
+359 LKPMRRLL

-417 IERAGLNVEITLI
+417 IERAGINVEITLI

-445 VASGEPAIIVA
+445 VASGKPAIIVA

-481 GVEQRDTLLRKIS
+481 GVEQRDALLRKIS

-605 NSQNTQNTQIAQREV
+605 NSQNSQNSQIAQREV

-662 GQIQILVST
+662 GQVQILVST

-740 AVIAQK
+740 AIIAQK

>member
-9 TAISSIVSNKRRASA
+9 TAISSIVSNKRRVSA
-24 LKSLGVITVKD
+24 LKSLGVVTVKD

-62 AFCAIIQSMNLVQ
+62 AFCAIIQSINLVQ

-109 VSSRLSVGQTVVV
+109 VSSRMSVGQTVVV

-178 FEKLCAPQPI
+178 FEKLCALQPI

-211 KSCDSGD
+211 KNCDSGD
-218 FAPES
+218 FAPESLPES

-317 EITEDMQGSSLKHLQ
+317 EIAEDMQGNSLKHLQ
-332 DAQGESQATALSGES
+332 DAQG
-347 PATALSSESQAA
+347 ESQAA

-378 KTIVAMSAMLQAV
+378 KTVVAMSAMLQSV

-398 LIAPTQVLASQ
+398 LVAPTQVLAHQ
-409 HATNLQQM
+409 HAENLRKM
-417 IERAGLNVEITLI
+417 IARAHINVEITLV
-430 TGGMKLASRRSALAK
+430 TGGMKLADRRSALAK

-468 NLALVIIDEQHRF
+468 NLALAIIDEQHRF
-481 GVEQRDTLLRKIS
+481 GVEQRDSLIRKMS
-494 GNAVPHLLVMT
+494 NNADVHLLVMT

-532 RKPIRTFVINEEDS
+532 RKPIRTFVINEMDFA
-546 HKMASM
+546 KMAAM
-552 FYHIRSR
+552 FSHIRSR

-567 VVCARIDSEDSE
+567 VVCARIDDDDNGDNGDCAVAGDFGAYESNPLNDS
-579 ENNDNTYNTYN
+579 
-590 NADAIYQ
+590 Q
-597 ENQDSYTL
+597 V
-605 NSQNTQNTQIAQREV
+605 NSQVNSQANSQI
-620 HTVLQISKRLQN
+620 HTVSQILTRLKN
-632 LPQFKGVEF
+632 LAQFSGVNF
-641 AQLTGRTSDEE
+641 AELTGRTSDDE
-652 KREIMHKFDS
+652 KRKIMSDFES
-662 GQIQILVST
+662 GKVQILVST

-685 IVIFD
+685 IVIFN
-690 ADRFGLAQLHQL
+690 AERFGLAQLHQL

-715 FLVSNAPNNQL
+715 FLVSATQDNEL

-731 QVVENSLDG
+731 QVVEESLDG
-740 AVIAQK
+740 FVIAQK

-752 VGDVLGDSQSGGK
+752 AGDVLGDSQSGGK

-777 KIIAEA
+777 HIIVDA
-783 REDANTLLE
+783 RQCATSILTS
-792 HDPTLLEHPQTAG
+792 DPTLQNHTQLAG
-805 AVLDFTQGSST
+805 AVLDFTRGSST

>member
-62 AFCAIIQSMNLVQ
+62 AFSATIQSINIVQ
-75 MNARRGYRLDVNVA
+75 MAARRGYRLEVNVA
-89 QDASRAQ
+89 QDAAQAQ
-96 IVYFSKSKQYAQW
+96 IVYFSKNRQYVQW
-109 VSSRLSVGQTVVV
+109 VSGRIAVGQTVVV
-122 GGTSGAFNGVLQFTH
+122 GGTSGEFNGRLQFTH
-137 PQVISVLAAVSNDG
+137 PQILTVRAKSAESDDSAYNTDVRVQNSDDFSV
-151 ESSND
+151 
-156 EKSSASVGTS
+156 
-166 SGDFAAQSVEEA
+166 QSVEDGI
-178 FEKLCAPQPI
+178 EKLCAPQPI

-197 DHIHETILGLLQLF
+197 EHIHETILGLLRLF
-211 KSCDSGD
+211 KTCDSGD
-218 FAPES
+218 PNVPDTDILS
-223 LPDIL
+223 DVLPDVL
-228 PQSVIASK
+228 PQFVTNSR
-236 NLMHRTDA
+236 NLMHRAAA

-249 NPQSKE
+249 NPQNKN
-255 DFARAINTMRFE
+255 DFENAIHTMRYE

-274 AVLQSRENSR
+274 AVLQSRKKSGENKAYTCENSE
-284 LGSAYKCNN
+284 
-293 GALRQQFEESL
+293 LRKHFEESL
-304 PFALTEGQKNVIS
+304 PFELTEGQKNVIS
-317 EITEDMQGSSLKHLQ
+317 EITADM
-332 DAQGESQATALSGES
+332 QGESQATE
-347 PATALSSESQAA
+347 
-359 AESPLKPMRRLL
+359 ESPLKPMRRLL

-662 GQIQILVST
+662 GQVQILVST

-726 AAERL
+726 AAKRL

-740 AVIAQK
+740 AIIAQK

>member
-9 TAISSIVSNKRRASA
+9 TAISSIVSNKRRVSA

-42 RVTNPLKRAH
+42 RVTNPLKRTH

-62 AFCAIIQSMNLVQ
+62 AFSATIQSINIVQ
-75 MNARRGYRLDVNVA
+75 MAARRGYRLEVNVA
-89 QDASRAQ
+89 QDAAQAQ
-96 IVYFSKSKQYAQW
+96 IVYFSKNRQYVQW
-109 VSSRLSVGQTVVV
+109 VSGRIAVGQTVVV
-122 GGTSGAFNGVLQFTH
+122 GGTSGEFNGRLQFTH
-137 PQVISVLAAVSNDG
+137 PQILTVRAKSAESDDSAYNTDARVQSSDDFSV
-151 ESSND
+151 
-156 EKSSASVGTS
+156 
-166 SGDFAAQSVEEA
+166 QSVEDGI
-178 FEKLCAPQPI
+178 EKLCAPQPI

-197 DHIHETILGLLQLF
+197 EHIHETILGLLRLF
-211 KSCDSGD
+211 KTCDSGNPNVPD
-218 FAPES
+218 TNVLS
-223 LPDIL
+223 DVLPDVL
-228 PQSVIASK
+228 PQFVKNSR
-236 NLMHRTDA
+236 NLMHRAAA

-249 NPQSKE
+249 NPQNKN
-255 DFARAINTMRFE
+255 DFENAIHTMRYE

-274 AVLQSRENSR
+274 AVLQSRKKSGENKAYTCENSE
-284 LGSAYKCNN
+284 
-293 GALRQQFEESL
+293 LRKHFEESL
-304 PFALTEGQKNVIS
+304 PFELTEGQKNVIS
-317 EITEDMQGSSLKHLQ
+317 EITADM
-332 DAQGESQATALSGES
+332 QGESQAT
-347 PATALSSESQAA
+347 SESL
-359 AESPLKPMRRLL
+359 LKPMRRLL

-417 IERAGLNVEITLI
+417 IERAGINVEITLI

-579 ENNDNTYNTYN
+579 ENNDNTYN

-605 NSQNTQNTQIAQREV
+605 NSQNTQNTQIAHREV

-662 GQIQILVST
+662 GQVQILVST

-740 AVIAQK
+740 AIIAQK

-783 REDANTLLE
+783 REDANMLLE

>member
-9 TAISSIVSNKRRASA
+9 TAISSIISNKRRASA

-42 RVTNPLKRAH
+42 RVTNPLKSTH
-52 LSQILPGQEV
+52 LSQIIPGQEV
-62 AFCAIIQSMNLVQ
+62 AFSAIIQSIDIVQ
-75 MNARRGYRLDVNVA
+75 MAARRGYRLEVNVA
-89 QDASRAQ
+89 QDAAQAQ
-96 IVYFSKSKQYAQW
+96 IVYFSKNRQYVQW
-109 VSSRLSVGQTVVV
+109 ISGRIAVGQTVVV
-122 GGTSGAFNGVLQFTH
+122 GGTSGEFNGRLQFTH
-137 PQVISVLAAVSNDG
+137 PQILTVRAKSG
-151 ESSND
+151 ESD
-156 EKSSASVGTS
+156 DSAHNADARVQNSDDSAV
-166 SGDFAAQSVEEA
+166 QSVEEGI
-178 FEKLCAPQPI
+178 EKLCAPQPI

-197 DHIHETILGLLQLF
+197 EHIHDTILGLLQLF
-211 KSCDSGD
+211 KNCDSGD
-218 FAPES
+218 SKVDATNVPDTDVLATNVLS
-223 LPDIL
+223 DIL
-228 PQSVIASK
+228 PDVLPQFVTNSR
-236 NLMHRTDA
+236 NLMHRAAA

-249 NPQSKE
+249 NPQNKN
-255 DFARAINTMRFE
+255 DFENAIHTMRYE

-274 AVLQSRENSR
+274 AVLQSRKKSGENKSYACENSE
-284 LGSAYKCNN
+284 
-293 GALRQQFEESL
+293 LRKHFEESL
-304 PFALTEGQKNVIS
+304 PFELTEGQKNVIA
-317 EITEDMQGSSLKHLQ
+317 EITADMQR
-332 DAQGESQATALSGES
+332 AQNTIRS
-347 PATALSSESQAA
+347 
-359 AESPLKPMRRLL
+359 AEQRNTEQRNTEQFPKEQRPMRRLL

-445 VASGEPAIIVA
+445 VASGKPAIIVA

-567 VVCARIDSEDSE
+567 VVCARIDSEDTE

-590 NADAIYQ
+590 NADAVYQ

-605 NSQNTQNTQIAQREV
+605 NSQNTQITQREV

-632 LPQFKGVEF
+632 LPQFKGVKF

-740 AVIAQK
+740 AIIAQK

-783 REDANTLLE
+783 REDANKLLE
-792 HDPTLLEHPQTAG
+792 HDPNLLEHPQTAG

>member
-62 AFCAIIQSMNLVQ
+62 AFSATIQSINIVQ
-75 MNARRGYRLDVNVA
+75 MAARRGYRLEVNVA
-89 QDASRAQ
+89 QDAAQAQ
-96 IVYFSKSKQYAQW
+96 IVYFSKNRQYVQW
-109 VSSRLSVGQTVVV
+109 VSGRIAVGQTVVV
-122 GGTSGAFNGVLQFTH
+122 GGTSGEFNGRLQFTH
-137 PQVISVLAAVSNDG
+137 PQILTVRAKSAESDDSAYNTDVRVQNSDDFSV
-151 ESSND
+151 
-156 EKSSASVGTS
+156 
-166 SGDFAAQSVEEA
+166 QSVEDGI
-178 FEKLCAPQPI
+178 EKLCAPQPI

-197 DHIHETILGLLQLF
+197 EHIHETILGLLRLF
-211 KSCDSGD
+211 KTCDSGD
-218 FAPES
+218 PNVPDTDILS
-223 LPDIL
+223 DVLPDVL
-228 PQSVIASK
+228 PQFVTKSR
-236 NLMHRTDA
+236 NLMHRAAA

-249 NPQSKE
+249 NPQNKN
-255 DFARAINTMRFE
+255 DFENAIHTMRYE

-274 AVLQSRENSR
+274 AVLQSRKKSGENKAYTCENSE
-284 LGSAYKCNN
+284 
-293 GALRQQFEESL
+293 LRKHFEESL
-304 PFALTEGQKNVIS
+304 PFELTEGQKNVIS
-317 EITEDMQGSSLKHLQ
+317 EITADM
-332 DAQGESQATALSGES
+332 QGESQATE
-347 PATALSSESQAA
+347 
-359 AESPLKPMRRLL
+359 ESPLKPMRRLL

-417 IERAGLNVEITLI
+417 IERAGINVEITLI

-579 ENNDNTYNTYN
+579 ENNDNTYN

-662 GQIQILVST
+662 GQVQILVST

-740 AVIAQK
+740 AIIAQK

-783 REDANTLLE
+783 REDANKLLE

>member
-9 TAISSIVSNKRRASA
+9 TAISSIVSNKRRVSS

-62 AFCAIIQSMNLVQ
+62 AFSAIIQSINIVQ
-75 MNARRGYRLDVNVA
+75 MAARRGYRLEVNVA
-89 QDASRAQ
+89 QDAAQAQ
-96 IVYFSKSKQYAQW
+96 IVYFSKNRQYVQW
-109 VSSRLSVGQTVVV
+109 VSGRIAVGQTVVV
-122 GGTSGAFNGVLQFTH
+122 GGTSGEFNGRLQFTH
-137 PQVISVLAAVSNDG
+137 PQILTVRAKSAESDDSAYNTDARVQNSDDFSV
-151 ESSND
+151 
-156 EKSSASVGTS
+156 
-166 SGDFAAQSVEEA
+166 QSVEDGI
-178 FEKLCAPQPI
+178 EKLCAPQPI

-197 DHIHETILGLLQLF
+197 EHIHETILGLLRLF
-211 KSCDSGD
+211 KTCDSGD
-218 FAPES
+218 PNVPDTDILS
-223 LPDIL
+223 DVLPDVL
-228 PQSVIASK
+228 PQFVTNSR
-236 NLMHRTDA
+236 NLMHRAAA

-249 NPQSKE
+249 NPQNKN
-255 DFARAINTMRFE
+255 DFENAIHTMRYE

-274 AVLQSRENSR
+274 AVLQSRKKSGENKAYTCENSE
-284 LGSAYKCNN
+284 
-293 GALRQQFEESL
+293 LRKHFEESL
-304 PFALTEGQKNVIS
+304 PFELTEGQKNVIS
-317 EITEDMQGSSLKHLQ
+317 EITADM
-332 DAQGESQATALSGES
+332 QGESQATE
-347 PATALSSESQAA
+347 
-359 AESPLKPMRRLL
+359 ESPLKPMRRLL

-417 IERAGLNVEITLI
+417 IERAGINVEITLI

-597 ENQDSYTL
+597 ETQDSYTL

-662 GQIQILVST
+662 GQVQILVST

-740 AVIAQK
+740 AIIAQK

>member
-9 TAISSIVSNKRRASA
+9 TAISSLISNKRRASA

-42 RVTNPLKRAH
+42 RVTNPLKRTH

-62 AFCAIIQSMNLVQ
+62 AFSATIQSINIVQ
-75 MNARRGYRLDVNVA
+75 MAARRGYRLEVNVA
-89 QDASRAQ
+89 QDAAQAQ
-96 IVYFSKSKQYAQW
+96 IVYFSKNRQYVQW
-109 VSSRLSVGQTVVV
+109 VSGRIAVGQTVVV
-122 GGTSGAFNGVLQFTH
+122 GGTSGEFNGRLQFTH
-137 PQVISVLAAVSNDG
+137 PQILTVRAKSAESDDSAYNTDARVQSSDDFSV
-151 ESSND
+151 
-156 EKSSASVGTS
+156 
-166 SGDFAAQSVEEA
+166 QSVEDGI
-178 FEKLCAPQPI
+178 EKLCAPQPI

-197 DHIHETILGLLQLF
+197 EHIHETILGLLRLF
-211 KSCDSGD
+211 KTCDSGD
-218 FAPES
+218 FNVDATGVADTNVPDTDILS
-223 LPDIL
+223 DVLPDVL
-228 PQSVIASK
+228 PQFVTNSR
-236 NLMHRTDA
+236 NLMHRAAA

-249 NPQSKE
+249 NPQNKN
-255 DFARAINTMRFE
+255 DFENAIHTMRYE

-274 AVLQSRENSR
+274 AVLQSRKKSGENKAYTCENSE
-284 LGSAYKCNN
+284 
-293 GALRQQFEESL
+293 LRKHFEESL
-304 PFALTEGQKNVIS
+304 PFELTEGQKNVIS
-317 EITEDMQGSSLKHLQ
+317 EITADM
-332 DAQGESQATALSGES
+332 QGESQAT
-347 PATALSSESQAA
+347 SESL
-359 AESPLKPMRRLL
+359 LKPMRRLL

-417 IERAGLNVEITLI
+417 IERAGINVEITLI

-579 ENNDNTYNTYN
+579 ENNDNTYN

-605 NSQNTQNTQIAQREV
+605 NSQNSQNTQIAQREV

-662 GQIQILVST
+662 GQVQILVST

-740 AVIAQK
+740 AIIAQK

-805 AVLDFTQGSST
+805 EVLDFTQGSST

>member
-9 TAISSIVSNKRRASA
+9 TAISSLISNKRRASA

-62 AFCAIIQSMNLVQ
+62 AFSATIQSINIVQ
-75 MNARRGYRLDVNVA
+75 MAARRGYRLEVNVA
-89 QDASRAQ
+89 QDAAQAQ
-96 IVYFSKSKQYAQW
+96 IVYFSKNRQYVQW
-109 VSSRLSVGQTVVV
+109 VSGRIAVGQTVVV
-122 GGTSGAFNGVLQFTH
+122 GGTSGEFNGRLQFTH
-137 PQVISVLAAVSNDG
+137 PQILTVRAKSAESDDSAHNDDARVQSSDDFSV
-151 ESSND
+151 
-156 EKSSASVGTS
+156 
-166 SGDFAAQSVEEA
+166 QSVEDGI
-178 FEKLCAPQPI
+178 EKLCAPQPI

-197 DHIHETILGLLQLF
+197 EHIHETILGLLRLF
-211 KSCDSGD
+211 KTCDSGD
-218 FAPES
+218 PNVPDTDILS
-223 LPDIL
+223 DVLPDVL
-228 PQSVIASK
+228 PQFVTKSR
-236 NLMHRTDA
+236 NLMHRAAA

-249 NPQSKE
+249 NPQNKN
-255 DFARAINTMRFE
+255 DFENAIHTMRYE

-274 AVLQSRENSR
+274 AVLQSRKKSGENKAYTCENSE
-284 LGSAYKCNN
+284 
-293 GALRQQFEESL
+293 LRKHFEESL
-304 PFALTEGQKNVIS
+304 PFELTEGQKNVIS
-317 EITEDMQGSSLKHLQ
+317 EITADM
-332 DAQGESQATALSGES
+332 QGESQAT
-347 PATALSSESQAA
+347 SESL
-359 AESPLKPMRRLL
+359 LKPMRRLL

-605 NSQNTQNTQIAQREV
+605 NSQNTQIVQREV

-740 AVIAQK
+740 AIIAQK

>member
-9 TAISSIVSNKRRASA
+9 TAISSIVSNKRRVSA

-62 AFCAIIQSMNLVQ
+62 AFSATIQSINIVQ
-75 MNARRGYRLDVNVA
+75 MAVRRGYRLEVNVA
-89 QDASRAQ
+89 QDAAQAQ
-96 IVYFSKSKQYAQW
+96 IVYFSKNRQYVQW
-109 VSSRLSVGQTVVV
+109 VSGRIAVGQTVVV
-122 GGTSGAFNGVLQFTH
+122 GGTSGEFNGRLQFTH
-137 PQVISVLAAVSNDG
+137 PQILTVRAKST
-151 ESSND
+151 ESDDSAYNTD
-156 EKSSASVGTS
+156 ARVQSSD
-166 SGDFAAQSVEEA
+166 DFAVQSVEDGI
-178 FEKLCAPQPI
+178 EKLCAPQPI

-197 DHIHETILGLLQLF
+197 EHIHETILGLLRLF
-211 KSCDSGD
+211 KTCDSGD
-218 FAPES
+218 PNVPDTDILS
-223 LPDIL
+223 DVLPDVL
-228 PQSVIASK
+228 PQFVTNSR
-236 NLMHRTDA
+236 NLMHRAAA

-249 NPQSKE
+249 NPQNKN
-255 DFARAINTMRFE
+255 DFENAIHTMRYE

-274 AVLQSRENSR
+274 AVLQSRKKSGGNKAYTCENSE
-284 LGSAYKCNN
+284 
-293 GALRQQFEESL
+293 LRKHFEESL
-304 PFALTEGQKNVIS
+304 PFELTEGQKNVIS
-317 EITEDMQGSSLKHLQ
+317 EITADM
-332 DAQGESQATALSGES
+332 QGESQAT
-347 PATALSSESQAA
+347 SESL
-359 AESPLKPMRRLL
+359 LKPMRRLL

-417 IERAGLNVEITLI
+417 IERAGINVEITLI

-567 VVCARIDSEDSE
+567 VVCARIDNEDSE

-597 ENQDSYTL
+597 ENQDSCTL
-605 NSQNTQNTQIAQREV
+605 NSQNTQNTQIVQREV

-662 GQIQILVST
+662 GQVQILVST

-740 AVIAQK
+740 AIIAQK

-783 REDANTLLE
+783 REDANMLLE